1 MTTAGKVYRWKVNKM
16 SHNCI
21 CLSFLVEGWCFYSE
35 QLGLGLKVKQFQ
47 LSAWRRAAVPN
58 YSRLDGVAEV
68 LLQVLRHREGPDTKI
83 YLLYHKHNRQKI
95 ISFNSRLQ
103 ACYWI
108 RFVCRKFYCRVLSK
122 TRKNTREW
130 VSESRTNRF
139 IQVYMDKKN
148 FIHISN
154 IRFCNIISA
163 PKIRPHEYWKLT
175 WSSPCRI
182 RGPSARQGWR
192 TEQNTSSLQQN
203 FVDMVIR
210 IL

>member
-1 MTTAGKVYRWKVNKM
+1 MIAALLRSFTGTVRSSMIFTTRQLTRKKYMTTAGKVYWWKFNKM

-122 TRKNTREW
+122 TRKTLVNDKW
-130 VSESRTNRF
+130 V
-139 IQVYMDKKN
+139 KN
-148 FIHISN
+148 KRIHTGI
-154 IRFCNIISA
+154 
-163 PKIRPHEYWKLT
+163 Y
-175 WSSPCRI
+175 
-182 RGPSARQGWR
+182 G
-192 TEQNTSSLQQN
+192 
-203 FVDMVIR
+203 
-210 IL
+210 

>member
-1 MTTAGKVYRWKVNKM
+1 M

-35 QLGLGLKVKQFQ
+35 QLGLGLEVKQFQ

-95 ISFNSRLQ
+95 ITFSSRLQ
-103 ACYWI
+103 ACYLI
-108 RFVCRKFYCRVLSK
+108 
-122 TRKNTREW
+122 
-130 VSESRTNRF
+130 RF

-148 FIHISN
+148 SIHIFN

-163 PKIRPHEYWKLT
+163 PKIRLHEYWKLT